1 MPSYQT
7 FSRLVLD
14 YPHHT
19 HFIDIIPVMGNIIN
33 ELKLK
38 DPDLKEAE
46 IEGILYILLN
56 SKSLTNNELV
66 RLTGLPKETLKQFK
80 FSIANFLKEA
90 KDEAVSLNEDGI
102 KIISDLKLKPSTLP
116 LLKFHNPDLVKKLKE
131 IRKKHNLIPKR
142 ELDQFFATEETSI
155 SKAEIV
161 NAKGLIKNKSIAVL
175 GDDDL
180 ASISIALLNP
190 SYENIVVFDVDDEI
204 LKVVR
209 DIAKEYDLKNV
220 QTQVY
225 SVFDIL
231 KIEFKHKF
239 DVVLIDPPYTKRGVS
254 LFLARS
260 IQLLKKPLNFAG
272 PFIFFNYGNSFKNPQ
287 KTLEIQELIS
297 SYKMVIEDKIDKFNS
312 YYGAESIGS
321 SSSVYVLKLTPATKV
336 SDHKGLGKIYTY
348 EKQEEDEFPFTSHY
362 VFKLFDVPGKIIQ
375 DEKKLENITLD
386 FCTKHNLKVKEVFV
400 TKFKPHG
407 CTITVVLSNSN
418 LLIHTWYKERA
429 VHIDLVVCTE
439 IYKESEMIL
448 TLAQLFA
455 TEKIEYKKIE

>member
-56 SKSLTNNELV
+56 SKYMTNNELV

-102 KIISDLKLKPSTLP
+102 KIISDLKLK
-116 LLKFHNPDLVKKLKE
+116 
-131 IRKKHNLIPKR
+131 
-142 ELDQFFATEETSI
+142 
-155 SKAEIV
+155 
-161 NAKGLIKNKSIAVL
+161 
-175 GDDDL
+175 
-180 ASISIALLNP
+180 
-190 SYENIVVFDVDDEI
+190 
-204 LKVVR
+204 
-209 DIAKEYDLKNV
+209 
-220 QTQVY
+220 
-225 SVFDIL
+225 
-231 KIEFKHKF
+231 FKHKF